1 MCILFYPKFL
11 AREKRAKGMHAMGT
25 HAFSRVTSVNP
36 GACKYNSRDE
46 LWEGDLLHST
56 RPTEREPMSISARIP
71 SYNLETKNRE
81 TIP

>member
-25 HAFSRVTSVNP
+25 HAFPRVTSVNP

-46 LWEGDLLHST
+46 PWEGDLLHST
-56 RPTEREPMSISARIP
+56 RPSEREPVRP
-71 SYNLETKNRE
+71 LQDYPR
-81 TIP
+81 TIPKQKP